1 MCGIAGIFDFS
12 GDSRILVNDLEQMIG
27 SLRHRGP
34 DQVAAVAKGNAGIA
48 FARLSIKDFD
58 HGMQPVTAC
67 NGLVTSICNGAIVNW
82 RELRAELEARG
93 HAFQSQCDTEVVA
106 GAFAVHGRDFA
117 TKLQGQFA
125 AAVHDRRDDSLT
137 LARDPFGI
145 CPLFYTVVGR
155 TLLFASEIK
164 ALLAHPAVPREVDL
178 TGVDQVLTFP
188 GPVSPRTLFEGIHS
202 LAPGHCLRVSMDG
215 TVNQWPY
222 WDLSFRTE
230 TAADQ
235 RSEEDWLEELDT
247 LLTRSIARRMEAD
260 VPVGL
265 YLSGGLDSSLVGAKA
280 RALANGG
287 FPLHSYSIDVRAG
300 ALSEVKYQRLVSK
313 FLQTNHKEISLSA
326 ADILQRL
333 RAVVYHTETPIR
345 ESFNAATFALS
356 EEVTASGQ
364 RLVLAGEGADELF
377 AGYVGYRFDQSGMRR
392 DLPPHEAALSERL
405 WGDAQFVYE
414 GPLMRVSAI
423 NKSLFAPELRQA
435 YDNWSCLNYPPVN
448 VDRLKGLDRLQRR
461 SYLDTKLR
469 LGDHLL
475 SGHGD
480 RMALAH
486 SVEVRYPFL
495 DADVAEFAS
504 RLPSHLKL
512 HHLNEKY
519 LLKQLAARH
528 LLPALAKRE
537 KFAFTAPGSP
547 TLLAQGS
554 DLVDHLLDSATIRRQ
569 GYFDVDEVQRLR
581 VEYSQPGFRLNAPFE
596 RDVLLVVLTFGLFL
610 EAFDMPNVN

>member
-1 MCGIAGIFDFS
+1 
-12 GDSRILVNDLEQMIG
+12 
-27 SLRHRGP
+27 
-34 DQVAAVAKGNAGIA
+34 
-48 FARLSIKDFD
+48 
-58 HGMQPVTAC
+58 
-67 NGLVTSICNGAIVNW
+67 
-82 RELRAELEARG
+82 
-93 HAFQSQCDTEVVA
+93 
-106 GAFAVHGRDFA
+106 
-117 TKLQGQFA
+117 
-125 AAVHDRRDDSLT
+125 
-137 LARDPFGI
+137 
-145 CPLFYTVVGR
+145 
-155 TLLFASEIK
+155 
-164 ALLAHPAVPREVDL
+164 
-178 TGVDQVLTFP
+178 
-188 GPVSPRTLFEGIHS
+188 
-202 LAPGHCLRVSMDG
+202 
-215 TVNQWPY
+215 
-222 WDLSFRTE
+222 
-230 TAADQ
+230 
-235 RSEEDWLEELDT
+235 
-247 LLTRSIARRMEAD
+247 
-260 VPVGL
+260 
-265 YLSGGLDSSLVGAKA
+265 
-280 RALANGG
+280 
-287 FPLHSYSIDVRAG
+287 LHSYSIDVRAG
-300 ALSEVKYQRLVSK
+300 ALSEVKYQRLISK

-356 EEVTASGQ
+356 EEVTANGQ

-414 GPLMRVSAI
+414 GPLMRVSAV
-423 NKSLFAPELRQA
+423 NKSLFAPELRQD

-448 VDRLKGLDRLQRR
+448 TDLLKGLDRLQRR

-495 DADVAEFAS
+495 DADVAEFAC

-519 LLKQLAARH
+519 LLKQVAARY

-537 KFAFTAPGSP
+537 KFAFTAPGGP

-554 DLVDHLLDSATIRRQ
+554 DWVDHLLDPATIRRQ

-581 VEYSQPGFRLNAPFE
+581 AEYSQPGFRLNAPFE

-610 EAFDMPNVN
+610 EAFNMPNVN